1 MFVRVQSTNTP
12 GKAKRL
18 RKELER
24 SGSVTGS
31 ITIARLGE
39 DRYSVI
45 TEMRL
50 EDILPA
56 LYAAAKGTVNAQEQ
70 EHLKDSEVTFT
81 DKPPRGGLPP
91 DASKNYGRKRTP
103 EIKRSTDGELQA
115 PAGEAFIFC
124 AECGSA
130 KWFVTEST
138 DGGLARM
145 ACTSCGN
152 EIKMLTFTPE
162 QEGHA

>member
-18 RKELER
+18 RKELEHSR
-24 SGSVTGS
+24 AVTGS
-31 ITIARLGE
+31 VTIARLDK
-39 DRYSVI
+39 DRFHVI
-45 TEMRL
+45 SEMRL
-50 EDILPA
+50 EDIIAA
-56 LYAAAKGTVNAQEQ
+56 LHAAARGVVNAQER
-70 EHLKDSEVTFT
+70 EHEKDTEVTLT
-81 DKPPRGGLPP
+81 DKPPASGLPP
-91 DASKNYGRKRTP
+91 DAQRSYGRKRTP
-103 EIKRSTDGELQA
+103 EITRSDDGELQA
-115 PAGEAFIFC
+115 PGGEAFIFC